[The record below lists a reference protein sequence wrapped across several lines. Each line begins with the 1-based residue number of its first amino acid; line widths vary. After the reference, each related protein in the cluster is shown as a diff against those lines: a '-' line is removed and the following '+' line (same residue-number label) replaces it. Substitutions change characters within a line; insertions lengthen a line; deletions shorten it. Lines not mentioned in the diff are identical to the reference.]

1 MLRDGPYP
9 PERQARVGGEHG
21 HLSNGRAAEVLR
33 AVAHPGL
40 RHVVL
45 GHISRHNNTPALA
58 LASARAAL
66 AGTAFGGEL
75 HAAPQDHVLGPLVVG
90 AAPTADEPA
99 PTARSRARHAAAP
112 V

>member
-1 MLRDGPYP
+1 MLRTGPYP
-9 PERQARVGGEHG
+9 PDRQARVGGEHG

-45 GHISRHNNTPALA
+45 GHISRHNNTHALA

-66 AGTAFGGEL
+66 AGTAFAGEL

-90 AAPTADEPA
+90 GALPATDPVPRPRPRHEVAA
-99 PTARSRARHAAAP
+99 

>member
-1 MLRDGPYP
+1 
-9 PERQARVGGEHG
+9 VGGEHG

-45 GHISRHNNTPALA
+45 GHVSRHNNTPELA

-75 HAAPQDHVLGPLVVG
+75 HAAAQDHVLGPLVVG
-90 AAPTADEPA
+90 AAPPAAEPA
-99 PTARSRARHAAAP
+99 PRSRPRHEAAP
-112 V
+112 A